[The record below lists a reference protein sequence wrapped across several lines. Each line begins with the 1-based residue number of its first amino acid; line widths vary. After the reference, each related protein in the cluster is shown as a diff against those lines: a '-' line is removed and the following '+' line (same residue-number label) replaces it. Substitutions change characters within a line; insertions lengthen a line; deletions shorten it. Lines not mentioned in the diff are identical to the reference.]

1 MSDAKFY
8 HFPWSS
14 AIGQFDPDLG
24 IIVGSEHIVTLAEIE
39 LNIDKHDFA
48 VVTLQPQ
55 EFSVI
60 ENGAYTN
67 AIDPKQIRELELLL
81 AKIQALG
88 YKIVPISEISQDS
101 SELSMPNLIKNNAEK
116 WANSLIIEDIQFL
129 VNEEI
134 MVIQFTDQNSGSG
147 VSIEIPNWV
156 KYNAE
161 WWSDGLITDT
171 EFVSGIQWLITS
183 GIMKI
188 SS

>member
-1 MSDAKFY
+1 
-8 HFPWSS
+8 
-14 AIGQFDPDLG
+14 
-24 IIVGSEHIVTLAEIE
+24 
-39 LNIDKHDFA
+39 
-48 VVTLQPQ
+48 
-55 EFSVI
+55 
-60 ENGAYTN
+60 
-67 AIDPKQIRELELLL
+67 
-81 AKIQALG
+81 
-88 YKIVPISEISQDS
+88 
-101 SELSMPNLIKNNAEK
+101 MPNLIKNNAEK